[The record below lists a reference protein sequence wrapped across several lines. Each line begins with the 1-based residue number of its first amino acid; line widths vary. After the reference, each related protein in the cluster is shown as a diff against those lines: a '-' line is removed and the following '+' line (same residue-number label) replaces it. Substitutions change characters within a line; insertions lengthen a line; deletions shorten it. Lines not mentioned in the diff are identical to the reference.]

1 VKNIRYLL
9 VSVFSIVIFS
19 CAANQSAKSSQ
30 LSEIQ
35 VAGGRVTFPQLGLSF
50 AFPSSDWDVNPFR
63 HESKSDAEIISFW
76 RKGILDSS
84 GREIVP
90 VFGIVVLEVPEN
102 SDIVEYSAFWRTN
115 FPNHQVDDIFT
126 KDDGLINLPYAIGYK
141 IRYTDQYSIEHTI
154 FLIHAIKE
162 KFGFQISLDST
173 SEVFPQF
180 EDDFMKILKSIEYI
194 EK

>member
-1 VKNIRYLL
+1 MKNIRYLL
-9 VSVFSIVIFS
+9 VSVLSVVIFG
-19 CAANQSAKSSQ
+19 CTTNQSAKSPQ

-35 VAGGRVTFPQLGLSF
+35 VIDEKVLFPQLGLSF
-50 AFPSSDWDVNPFR
+50 AFPSSDWDVNPYR
-63 HESKSDAEIISFW
+63 HESKADAEVISFW

-90 VFGIVVLEVPEN
+90 VLGIVVGEVPEK
-102 SDIVEYSAFWRTN
+102 SDIVEYSAFWRAN
-115 FPNHQVDDIFT
+115 FPKHQVDDIFT

-162 KFGFQISLDST
+162 KTSFQISLDST
-173 SEVFPQF
+173 TEMFPQF
-180 EDDFMKILKSIEYI
+180 EGDFIKILKSIEYI